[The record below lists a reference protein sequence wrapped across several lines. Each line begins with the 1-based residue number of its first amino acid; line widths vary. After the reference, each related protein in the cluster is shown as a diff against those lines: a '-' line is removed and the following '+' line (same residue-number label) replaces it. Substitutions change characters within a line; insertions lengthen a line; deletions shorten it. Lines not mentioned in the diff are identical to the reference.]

1 MSLRELQEQSPL
13 IDWRGHFEDALRIVK
28 RKVTDKERV
37 VVYAP
42 EFLSKL
48 TAIVKEYNKTDDG
61 KMWVTFYNIFKAM

>member
-13 IDWRGHFEDALRIVK
+13 IDWRGHFEDAFRVVK

-42 EFLSKL
+42 EFLTKL
-48 TAIVKEYNKTDDG
+48 TYIVKDYSKTDDG
-61 KMWVTFYNIFKAM
+61 KM